1 MVIDVGKTMPPP
13 RNMTGT
19 GNQRSYKNGDDW
31 GDGKHG
37 IVVPT
42 LLWSHMLI

>member
-13 RNMTGT
+13 RNMTGGMVT
-19 GNQRSYKNGDDW
+19 KEAINSDW

-37 IVVPT
+37 IVLPT